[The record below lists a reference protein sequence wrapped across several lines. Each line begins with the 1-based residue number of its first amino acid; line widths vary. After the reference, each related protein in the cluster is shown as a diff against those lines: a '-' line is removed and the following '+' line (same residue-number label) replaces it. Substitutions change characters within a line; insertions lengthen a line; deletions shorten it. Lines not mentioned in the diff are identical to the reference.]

1 MNSFLEFGVIF
12 TFIYIFAIIA
22 GFRCS
27 SAVEQSPVKR
37 LVAGSIP
44 AAGAAKRKSAS
55 EAGAFSFA
63 HYVNRKNL

>member
-1 MNSFLEFGVIF
+1 MISFFEFGVIF

-44 AAGAAKRKSAS
+44 AAGASQ
-55 EAGAFSFA
+55 GGQTNQVVNHTVFA
-63 HYVNRKNL
+63 R